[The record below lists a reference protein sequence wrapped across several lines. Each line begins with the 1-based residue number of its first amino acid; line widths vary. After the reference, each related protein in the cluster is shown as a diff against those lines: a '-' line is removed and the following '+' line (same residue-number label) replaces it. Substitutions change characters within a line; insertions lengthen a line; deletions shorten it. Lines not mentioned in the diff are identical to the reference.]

1 MELLYEE
8 NNREKFI
15 RKIMKLKNIL
25 VKIQLV
31 DGNTITGKLIG
42 IDPDYLNLIIE
53 KPSGEEEDTNE
64 FILIPGSSIS
74 YIKWVKNKGGK
85 KDLEKNVMKLLER
98 EPNLTKEDLAKILN
112 TDVRSIEK
120 VIKDLRKR
128 GFINNP
134 QNGKN

>member
-1 MELLYEE
+1 MYEE

-134 QNGKN
+134 QNGKD

>member
-1 MELLYEE
+1 MYEE

-120 VIKDLRKR
+120 VMKDLRKR